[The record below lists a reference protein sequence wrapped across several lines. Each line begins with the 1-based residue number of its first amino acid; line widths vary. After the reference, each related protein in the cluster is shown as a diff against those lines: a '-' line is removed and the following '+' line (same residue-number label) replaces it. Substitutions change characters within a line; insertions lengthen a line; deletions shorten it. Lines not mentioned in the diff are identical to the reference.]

1 MNNKGELSKSDIKN
15 NYIYLNES
23 ASDLFKQFV
32 NQKIKIVDQDDCEF
46 FFDVKRS
53 WHKKKH
59 SFIYYLYQTKDFIIQ
74 WDLKEGDSLSFKYDI
89 ETFAVDITKKGDSH
103 VPKETSNSLP
113 EAITID
119 EKSKTDILS
128 TISKTYQSVVNE
140 YKNTFNRQY
149 YLPTKASQSSL
160 VINGFTER
168 NLTFNFCHSYLNLDL
183 NLKRDPK
190 AIVWQEIPINSI
202 NRQHVDSIIIDNDWI
217 IYIEAK
223 RLYDLTHFELLLKDL
238 DRIMEFHSDI
248 PLPPKPPKNKAIVLL
263 ADHYFNFN
271 GESQKK
277 KDKEEIY
284 DLFFSGQNVNV
295 EPEIIKDHPRLVDI
309 SSAKIRK
316 VEIEK
321 PSIEI
326 LRENEYNISVGDDL
340 VYTIYCGVC
349 FLDEM
354 EKK

>member
-1 MNNKGELSKSDIKN
+1 MKEGKLSNFDVTKN
-15 NYIYLNES
+15 HIVLEES
-23 ASDLFKQFV
+23 IRNLFEGFV
-32 NQKIKIVDQDDCEF
+32 GHTIKIVDEDDYEF
-46 FFDVKRS
+46 FFEVQE
-53 WHKKKH
+53 KKDK
-59 SFIYYLYQTKDFIIQ
+59 SQLLLYQTQDFVDQWKLKKGDIIQ
-74 WDLKEGDSLSFKYDI
+74 FKYDDKI
-89 ETFAVDITKKGDSH
+89 ESFVVDIIKKKGYDQEK
-103 VPKETSNSLP
+103 KEVSNTNITS
-113 EAITID
+113 ID
-119 EKSKTDILS
+119 EKSKVELLRIVS
-128 TISKTYQSVVNE
+128 QTYNSVVEE
-140 YKNTFNRQY
+140 YRKIFEEKC

-263 ADHYFNFN
+263 ADHYFN

-295 EPEIIKDHPRLVDI
+295 EPEIIKDHPRLADI

-326 LRENEYNISVGDDL
+326 LRENKYNISVWDDL

>member
-1 MNNKGELSKSDIKN
+1 M
-15 NYIYLNES
+15 
-23 ASDLFKQFV
+23 
-32 NQKIKIVDQDDCEF
+32 DQDDYEF
-46 FFDVKRS
+46 FFVVKRYNNGQL
-53 WHKKKH
+53 
-59 SFIYYLYQTKDFIIQ
+59 FLTQTQDFIDQ
-74 WDLKEGDSLSFKYDI
+74 WDLKEGDEIQFKFDDIIESFV
-89 ETFAVDITKKGDSH
+89 VDIIKKKGH
-103 VPKETSNSLP
+103 GQEKKEVSNTNITS
-113 EAITID
+113 ID

-277 KDKEEIY
+277 KDKKEIY
-284 DLFFSGQNVNV
+284 DLFFSGQNVNF
-295 EPEIIKDHPRLVDI
+295 EPEIIKDHPRLADI

-326 LRENEYNISVGDDL
+326 LRENKYNISVWDDL